1 MIEPTEK
8 PTKKS
13 PLQMIAYLV
22 GIGIILF
29 ILFGIIYSFWGIF
42 ASM

>member
-1 MIEPTEK
+1 MSDPTQK
-8 PTKKS
+8 PETKS
-13 PLQMIAYLV
+13 PVQIVAYLI